1 MHPDGQKV
9 ISSLA
14 TPVEY
19 EVPCLKT
26 MDIAGDKNINIQDNV
41 AYDKMLAPGHA
52 TYEQVN
58 ML

>member
-41 AYDKMLAPGHA
+41 AYDRMLAPHA